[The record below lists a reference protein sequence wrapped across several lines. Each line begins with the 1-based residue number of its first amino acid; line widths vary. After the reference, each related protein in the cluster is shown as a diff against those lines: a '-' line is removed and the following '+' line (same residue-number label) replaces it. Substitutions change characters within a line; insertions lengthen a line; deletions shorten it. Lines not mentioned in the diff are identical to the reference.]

1 MSGDKGLLFTPC
13 IMWRILFRVPLSL
26 LFFGGFLVE
35 LSHLVL
41 CFVLWLYFGIY
52 HWATRGY
59 IRVFVCNLLI
69 PYRPSSPLRRFL
81 GLVGKTDLVFLF
93 RGFRK
98 AQACG
103 HYWFGY
109 KTDVLF
115 PIFLSVYPFSLS
127 FFSFTTLRSFLS
139 LFLACF
145 ALLPFLLGGRK
156 GGLVVRHTFFSFFFY
171 FLFHFIFIFILFFS
185 FCKDTCG
192 LVLLG
197 AFSFAFFGVYKISF
211 PLCLLSA
218 LLLGLLVMC
227 LKGCLFCCKK
237 KLGFR
242 VSAGNM
248 LGWAHRIGVWLL

>member
-1 MSGDKGLLFTPC
+1 
-13 IMWRILFRVPLSL
+13 
-26 LFFGGFLVE
+26 
-35 LSHLVL
+35 
-41 CFVLWLYFGIY
+41 LWLYFGIY

-127 FFSFTTLRSFLS
+127 FFSFTALRSFLS
-139 LFLACF
+139 LFLVCF

-156 GGLVVRHTFFSFFFY
+156 GGLVVRHTFFSFFFISY
-171 FLFHFIFIFILFFS
+171 FILFLFLFYFS
-185 FCKDTCG
+185 
-192 LVLLG
+192 
-197 AFSFAFFGVYKISF
+197 
-211 PLCLLSA
+211 LSA
-218 LLLGLLVMC
+218 RIRVVWFYWGHFLLL
-227 LKGCLFCCKK
+227 F
-237 KLGFR
+237 LGFIKFLFPC
-242 VSAGNM
+242 VSF
-248 LGWAHRIGVWLL
+248 LLCC